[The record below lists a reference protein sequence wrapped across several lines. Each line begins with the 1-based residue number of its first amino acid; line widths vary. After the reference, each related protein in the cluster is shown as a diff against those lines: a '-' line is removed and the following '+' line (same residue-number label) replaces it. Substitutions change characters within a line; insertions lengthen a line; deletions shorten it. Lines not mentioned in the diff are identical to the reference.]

1 VSRTLGASRCRPAA
15 VPRSPEPPLASTLS
29 DRPASDRP
37 APTPGEPTRR
47 ERRRTVTLRGHLGYQ
62 PALDGL
68 RAFAVA
74 SVMLYHA
81 GLHWVV
87 GGYLGVD
94 LFFVLSGFLITSL
107 LVQEWAGNGRIDF
120 KAFWI
125 RRARRLLPALGVV
138 MLGIV
143 TYAAVFAAPGEVD
156 TIRNDGLAALGYVAN
171 WRFIFSG
178 QSYFAQF
185 TQPSPLKHMW
195 SLAIEEQFYLLWP
208 LIVFG
213 VLAIWRSIRVLVV
226 ACVAMILGSALLM
239 AILYH
244 PGQDPSRVYYGTDT
258 RAQSLVMGALVGVL
272 LLMHGPIRSRAGL
285 LAVRTAAWVGAVYT
299 VWLWWR
305 MSERTDMLYRGG
317 FLTASLAVIAIIAS
331 VTQPE
336 RGWLGAFLSLA
347 PLRFVGRISYGLYLW
362 HWPVYLTLTETRTGI
377 SGNALLFL
385 RLGVTAAFALASFFL
400 IEEPIRHKRLRLP
413 RPAIVLPVAAVA
425 LVVALFV
432 STTGGGESI
441 AATTQRALDRAAK
454 APPPTAP
461 VTTAVAGAKATTAP
475 AVPAGPFKTLIL
487 GDSVAASIGL
497 GFDQI
502 PDSNLLVWD
511 RGTLGCGLLPAELTL
526 EGGQETTVSPECNDW
541 ASRWTPDL
549 DRFQPQVVVLLV
561 GAWDL
566 LDRKVNGQ
574 WVRVGTVEYD
584 NLLLSELDRASQ
596 LLTSR
601 GARLVVLTTPFFDR
615 PELVGSGRDWPEYEP
630 WRVDR
635 VNALYRDFLARNPGR
650 YTLLDLNEKVSP
662 HGRFADQIDGIQVRG
677 DGVHFTQAGA
687 TWVDQWLAPELV
699 KVAQGVAPAD
709 ATATTTY
716 GTRKTHPE

>member
-1 VSRTLGASRCRPAA
+1 
-15 VPRSPEPPLASTLS
+15 
-29 DRPASDRP
+29 
-37 APTPGEPTRR
+37 
-47 ERRRTVTLRGHLGYQ
+47 
-62 PALDGL
+62 
-68 RAFAVA
+68 
-74 SVMLYHA
+74 MLYHA
-81 GLHWVV
+81 GLSWVV
-87 GGYLGVD
+87 GGFLGVD

-107 LVQEWAGNGRIDF
+107 LVQEWAARSTIDL

-143 TYAAVFAAPGEVD
+143 AYAAVFAAPGEVD
-156 TIRNDGLAALGYVAN
+156 TIRNDGLAALAYVAN

-185 TQPSPLKHMW
+185 TQPSPFKHMW
-195 SLAIEEQFYLLWP
+195 SLAIEEQFYLVWP

-213 VLAIWRSIRVLVV
+213 VLAIWRSIRALVV
-226 ACVAMILGSALLM
+226 TCVVMILGSALLM

-258 RAQSLVMGALVGVL
+258 RAQSLLMGALVGVL
-272 LLMHGPIRSRAGL
+272 LLVHGPIRSRAGL
-285 LAVRTAAWVGAVYT
+285 LALRTAAWVGAVYT

-362 HWPVYLTLTETRTGI
+362 HWPVYLTLTESRTGI
-377 SGNALLFL
+377 GGTALLFL
-385 RLGVTAAFALASFFL
+385 RLGVTTAFALASFFL
-400 IEEPIRHKRLRLP
+400 VEEPIRHKRLRLP
-413 RPAIVLPVAAVA
+413 RPAIVLPAAAVA
-425 LVVALFV
+425 LVIALFV

-441 AATTQRALDRAAK
+441 AATTQRALDRAAH

-461 VTTAVAGAKATTAP
+461 VSAPTKGATSTRGATATKGATTP
-475 AVPAGPFKTLIL
+475 TVPTGPFKTLVL
-487 GDSVAASIGL
+487 GDSVAASLGL

-502 PDSNLLVWD
+502 PNSDLLVWD

-526 EGGQETTVSPECNDW
+526 EGGEETTVSPACNDW
-541 ASRWTPDL
+541 ASRWTADL

-574 WVRVGTVEYD
+574 WIRMGTVQYD
-584 NLLLSELDRASQ
+584 DLLLSQLDQASQ

-601 GARLVVLTTPFFDR
+601 GAKLVVLTTPFFSR
-615 PELVGSGRDWPEYEP
+615 PELVGSGRDWPEYAP

-635 VNALYRDFLARNPGR
+635 VNALYRDFLDRNPGR
-650 YTLLDLNEKVSP
+650 FTLLDLNAKVSP
-662 HGRFADQIDGIQVRG
+662 HGAFADEIDGIQVRG

-709 ATATTTY
+709 ATPIITY
-716 GTRKTHPE
+716 GTRKTRPE

>member
-1 VSRTLGASRCRPAA
+1 MPDA
-15 VPRSPEPPLASTLS
+15 
-29 DRPASDRP
+29 
-37 APTPGEPTRR
+37 TRR
-47 ERRRTVTLRGHLGYQ
+47 ERRLRGPQLRGRLGYQ

-68 RAFAVA
+68 RAFAVV

-81 GLHWVV
+81 GQSWVV

-107 LVQEWAGNGRIDF
+107 LVQEWAGNGGIDL

-143 TYAAVFAAPGEVD
+143 AYAALFAAPGEVD

-195 SLAIEEQFYLLWP
+195 SLAIEEQFYLIWP

-213 VLAIWRSIRVLVV
+213 VLAIWRSIRALVV
-226 ACVAMILGSALLM
+226 TCVVMILGSALLM

-258 RAQSLVMGALVGVL
+258 RAQSLLMGALVGVL
-272 LLMHGPIRSRAGL
+272 LLVHGPIRSRVGL
-285 LAVRTAAWVGAVYT
+285 LALRTAAWVGAVYT
-299 VWLWWR
+299 LWLWWR
-305 MSERTDMLYRGG
+305 MSERTDLLYRGG

-331 VTQPE
+331 VTQPQ
-336 RGWLGAFLSLA
+336 RGALGAFLSLA
-347 PLRFVGRISYGLYLW
+347 PLRFIGRISYGLYLW

-377 SGNALLFL
+377 GGTELLVL
-385 RLGVTAAFALASFFL
+385 RLAVTLAFALASYFL
-400 IEEPIRHKRLRLP
+400 IEQPIRNNTLRMP
-413 RPAIVLPVAAVA
+413 RPGILVPLTAVA
-425 LVVALFV
+425 IVVALFV

-441 AATTQRALDRAAK
+441 AATTQRALDRAAH

-461 VTTAVAGAKATTAP
+461 VATVAP
-475 AVPAGPFKTLIL
+475 AGVTTPVVPPGPFKTLVL

-497 GFDQI
+497 GFDGV

-526 EGGQETTVSPECNDW
+526 EGGQETPVSAQCNDW
-541 ASRWTPDL
+541 AARWTPDL
-549 DRFQPQVVVLLV
+549 DKFQPQLVVLLV

-574 WVRVGTVEYD
+574 WIRVGTVEYD
-584 NLLLSELDRASQ
+584 DLLLSQLDQASQ

-601 GARLVVLTTPFFDR
+601 GAKLVVLTTPFFNR

-650 YTLLDLNEKVSP
+650 YTLVDLNARVSP
-662 HGRFADQIDGIQVRG
+662 HGKFADEIDGIQVRG

-699 KVAQGVAPAD
+699 KIAQGAAPDPA
-709 ATATTTY
+709 AGATTGAPTY
-716 GTRKTHPE
+716 DPRKTRPE